1 MKVKPLQ
8 IIACSSAVLVA
19 SLMAETTSKTVNIPG
34 GTRTTVTESTELG
47 TKVTV
52 TETTNEGV
60 TTHIKTTVY
69 GTPSAVTNGT
79 LEVSRLVRKHV
90 KPTVSWNLAVS
101 EGIADLMTFDSNG
114 YLIPNRDLRAT
125 VTILGTGVTTPRS
138 DGSYKSHETKG
149 RIKFGDNN
157 WVTVH
162 KGNEDEVIPGRVV
175 YQTIA
180 EQGQPIKFKATFLK
194 GDSWTPY
201 RHQYS
206 NEILTLIDGD
216 SIPSNKPAHK
226 AVTSAEEFLKPHL
239 DASGAI
245 SIGELDVIYVAE
257 LTHTNPSDPGYDL
270 QDLIVHVSFSHIP
283 KSN

>member
-8 IIACSSAVLVA
+8 IIACTSALMVA

-52 TETTNEGV
+52 TETNHKGV
-60 TTHIKTTVY
+60 LTHTKTTVY
-69 GTPSAVTNGT
+69 GKPSAVTKGT
-79 LEVSRLVRKHV
+79 LEVSKLLRKHV

-101 EGIADLMTFDSNG
+101 EGIEDLITFDSNG
-114 YLIPNRDLRAT
+114 HLVPLRDLQAS
-125 VTILGTGVTTPRS
+125 VTILGTGVTTPRHR
-138 DGSYKSHETKG
+138 GSYKSYDTKG
-149 RIKFGDNN
+149 RIKFGGKK

-162 KGNEDEVIPGRVV
+162 EGNEDEVIPGKIV

-180 EQGQPIKFKATFLK
+180 KQGKPIKFKAAFHT
-194 GDSWTPY
+194 GYEWRPY

-206 NEILTLIDGD
+206 DEILTLIDGD
-216 SIPSNKPAHK
+216 RIPSNKPTQE

-239 DASGAI
+239 DEAGAI

-257 LTHTNPSDPGYDL
+257 LTHTDPTAPGYDL

-283 KSN
+283 KEK